1 MQAITMK
8 IKVFGG
14 MVAMVLLSFLMA
26 ATGYCFDINR
36 YTNEYGEVI
45 SPTDATIPEEE
56 RGLSLYID
64 SDASASLQ
72 EGDVFNV
79 TYREKGTVEEASFSY
94 DAYECAGHSKPKEC
108 VIHIPNGE
116 YEIISVEYTGT
127 NPYILSQGY
136 MVKKEFSVYEDE
148 KWFHFF
154 VGLLDEEINYIGN
167 KEEYDLSTFL
177 VYDPSGQI
185 TGTAST
191 SPKVTRSKEELESA
205 SIADK
210 VKEMFSQESKNQGEV
225 LEKRYT
231 SESNEDT
238 LVNNIN
244 SLLKKLGI
252 SAVIMLL
259 GLLVILILKKT
270 GKVK

>member
-1 MQAITMK
+1 
-8 IKVFGG
+8 
-14 MVAMVLLSFLMA
+14 MVLLSFLMA

-36 YTNEYGEVI
+36 FTNEYGEVI
-45 SPTDATIPEEE
+45 TPTETTIAPEE
-56 RGLSLYID
+56 RGLSLYINKD
-64 SDASASLQ
+64 DVVSASLQ

-79 TYREKGTVEEASFSY
+79 TYRKKGTVEEASFSY
-94 DAYECAGHSKPKEC
+94 DAYEYEGHSTPKEC

-127 NPYILSQGY
+127 NPYILSHGY
-136 MVKKEFSVYEDE
+136 MVVKEFSVYEDE
-148 KWFHFF
+148 QSLCF
-154 VGLLDEEINYIGN
+154 GLLDEEIDYIEN
-167 KEEYDLSTFL
+167 KKEYYLSTYL
-177 VYDPSGQI
+177 IYDPSGQI

-205 SIADK
+205 SVADK